1 MNTALAATL
10 AGTYAPS
17 RVLSAAAPGHDP
29 RDAHPRM
36 GQDADELLADLAATL
51 DRRTG
56 RERRL
61 FFSLMRL
68 VSGHDN
74 ETAVHCL
81 RVGFLARAIGRSLGL
96 APAATDDLL
105 LGAPFHDVGKAV
117 MITECDLKPGPL
129 SREEMSSMRG
139 HAAAGRRLLAGREA
153 PLLRVAAEI
162 AGAHHERWDGTG
174 YPDNLSGD
182 AIPLSGRIA
191 AVADVFDA
199 LVSERPYKRAW
210 SFERAVDYVIGGA
223 GEHFDPSCVRAFCE
237 RQDEVTHI
245 ISVLGWADEAVNRFV
260 AAHLAEQ
267 ESV

>member
-1 MNTALAATL
+1 MNTALTATRIASNAMSRAACID
-10 AGTYAPS
+10 
-17 RVLSAAAPGHDP
+17 APGPDP
-29 RDAHPRM
+29 RDAQPRT
-36 GQDADELLADLAATL
+36 GEDTDELLADLAATL

-74 ETAVHCL
+74 ETAAHCL
-81 RVGFLARAIGRSLGL
+81 RVGFLARAIGRSIGL
-96 APAATDDLL
+96 ASATTDDLL
-105 LGAPFHDVGKAV
+105 LATPFHDVGKAV
-117 MITECDLKPGPL
+117 MITECDHKPGPL
-129 SREEMSSMRG
+129 SREEKDSMRG
-139 HAAAGRRLLAGREA
+139 HAAAGRRLLAGRAA

-174 YPDNLSGD
+174 YPDGLSGD

-210 SFERAVDYVIGGA
+210 RFERAVDYIIGGA

-245 ISVLGWADEAVNRFV
+245 IRVLGWADEAVNQFV
-260 AAHLAEQ
+260 TANLAEQ
-267 ESV
+267 ESA